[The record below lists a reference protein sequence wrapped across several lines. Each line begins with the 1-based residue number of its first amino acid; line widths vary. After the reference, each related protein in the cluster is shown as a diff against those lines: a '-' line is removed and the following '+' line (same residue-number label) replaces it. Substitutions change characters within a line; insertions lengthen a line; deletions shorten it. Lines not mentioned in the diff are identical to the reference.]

1 MDVLNT
7 LQHIH
12 SHFVNWQMQQRT
24 SGRIV
29 FWVKEVLAEYIKGD
43 WRVPIRLVEER
54 TGILVFTKKIR
65 MQHICLSIL
74 WTFRLAFCMFLKRV
88 VLAEKRHW
96 VFAF

>member
-1 MDVLNT
+1 MEALNT

-12 SHFVNWQMQQRT
+12 SHFANWQMQQRT

-43 WRVPIRLVEER
+43 WRVPIRLVEELI
-54 TGILVFTKKIR
+54 GILVFTKKIQ

-74 WTFRLAFCMFLKRV
+74 LYTRDQIIPTC
-88 VLAEKRHW
+88 VLVLFYRK
-96 VFAF
+96 FS